1 MKQEQGLRIFSEPV
15 LATLAAAAIAVHLIL
30 RFAAPGA
37 AAYANYPLFAALA
50 IGGTPLVFDL
60 AQKLVH
66 KEFGSDLLAGISIV
80 TATLLHEYLV
90 ACIVIL
96 MLSGGASLERFAQR
110 RASSVLEALARRTP
124 SIAHRKS
131 ASGITDVALIEVAV
145 GDVLVV
151 LPHEVCPVDGAVI
164 EGRSV
169 MDESYLTGEPFLV
182 PKTVGSS
189 VLSGAINGDA
199 AITLQAEKL
208 PVDSRYASIM
218 RVVEESQQRRPQLRR
233 MGDLLGAW
241 YTPLAVSIGLL
252 AWAMSGNVQRFLSV
266 MVIATPCPLLLA
278 IPVAVIGAIS
288 VAASRSIIIRNPAA
302 LELAG
307 ECRTLLFDKTGTLT
321 TGDPTLTDID
331 CAPGITRS
339 EVLSMTGSLEQYS
352 KHPLAAAVS
361 RAMQAEGIVPAPVD
375 RMSEK
380 PGEGLS
386 GKVNGRDVTIT
397 GRPKVGDLASAL
409 PPLGAGL
416 ECVVLFDG
424 AYAATL
430 RFRDEPRSDSAG
442 FINHLRPRH
451 LVTRILLVSG
461 DRESEVQYLAQK
473 VGIAEVYAGQSP
485 EQKLMIVRSETA
497 RAKTMYVGDGIND
510 APALIAATVGVAFGG
525 ANDITSEAAD
535 AVILEPTLA
544 KVDELIHIGRRMRR
558 IALQSAL
565 GGMALSVLGMGL
577 ASLGY
582 LPPIAGAV
590 AQEII
595 DLAAV
600 LNAVRAAW
608 RPRSLTDF

>member
-1 MKQEQGLRIFSEPV
+1 
-15 LATLAAAAIAVHLIL
+15 
-30 RFAAPGA
+30 
-37 AAYANYPLFAALA
+37 
-50 IGGTPLVFDL
+50 
-60 AQKLVH
+60 
-66 KEFGSDLLAGISIV
+66 
-80 TATLLHEYLV
+80 
-90 ACIVIL
+90 
-96 MLSGGASLERFAQR
+96 
-110 RASSVLEALARRTP
+110 
-124 SIAHRKS
+124 
-131 ASGITDVALIEVAV
+131 
-145 GDVLVV
+145 
-151 LPHEVCPVDGAVI
+151 
-164 EGRSV
+164 
-169 MDESYLTGEPFLV
+169 
-182 PKTVGSS
+182 
-189 VLSGAINGDA
+189 
-199 AITLQAEKL
+199 
-208 PVDSRYASIM
+208 
-218 RVVEESQQRRPQLRR
+218 

-321 TGDPTLTDID
+321 TGNPTLTDID
-331 CAPGITRS
+331 CAPGVTRS
-339 EVLSMTGSLEQYS
+339 EVLLLVGSLERYS

-361 RAMQAEGIVPAPVD
+361 RAMEAEGMVPAAVD

-380 PGEGLS
+380 PGEGLT
-386 GKVNGRDVTIT
+386 GNVNGRHVTIT
-397 GRPKVGDLASAL
+397 GRSKLGALASAL

-416 ECVVLFDG
+416 ECVVLFDSV
-424 AYAATL
+424 YAATL
-430 RFRDEPRSDSAG
+430 RFRDQPRDDSAG
-442 FINHLRPRH
+442 FIGHLRPRH
-451 LVTRILLVSG
+451 MVTRILLVSG
-461 DRESEVQYLAQK
+461 DRESEVQYLAQQ
-473 VGIAEVYAGQSP
+473 VGIAEVFAGQSP
-485 EQKLMIVRSETA
+485 EQKLAIVREETA
-497 RAKTMYVGDGIND
+497 RAKTLYVGDGIND
-510 APALIAATVGVAFGG
+510 APSLIAATVGVAFGG
-525 ANDITSEAAD
+525 DNDITSEAAD

-544 KVDELIHIGRRMRR
+544 KVDELIHIGRRMRK